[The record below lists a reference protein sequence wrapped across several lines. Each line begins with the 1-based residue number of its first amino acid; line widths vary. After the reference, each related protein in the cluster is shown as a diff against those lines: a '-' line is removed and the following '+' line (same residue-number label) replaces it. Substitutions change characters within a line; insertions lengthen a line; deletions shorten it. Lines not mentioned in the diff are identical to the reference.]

1 MDFKYLNEKKK
12 KKKLSQNHFL
22 EKYINNI
29 QKTSFKSVI
38 LKLHG
43 KLRKKNIS
51 EYEKKRIKKDI
62 ELLKIW
68 RKNNPNIQ
76 LNIKIEE
83 PIKNKEIIK
92 NINFKSEYI
101 NDFKKNLNNDFKKKK
116 NKIQL
121 NSNDNNIK
129 ELTNKDIIKLI
140 NNQ

>member
-1 MDFKYLNEKKK
+1 MDFKHLIEKKK

-92 NINFKSEYI
+92 DINFKSEYI
-101 NDFKKNLNNDFKKKK
+101 NDFKKNLNNDFKKK
-116 NKIQL
+116 NKIYS
-121 NSNDNNIK
+121 NSKNNNIK

>member
-92 NINFKSEYI
+92 DINFKSEYI
-101 NDFKKNLNNDFKKKK
+101 NDFKKNLNNDFKKK
-116 NKIQL
+116 NKIYS
-121 NSNDNNIK
+121 NSKNNDIK

>member
-1 MDFKYLNEKKK
+1 MDVKHLNNKKNK
-12 KKKLSQNHFL
+12 KILSKNHSL

-29 QKTSFKSVI
+29 KKTSFKSVI

-51 EYEKKRIKKDI
+51 EGEKKRLKKDI

-68 RKNNPNIQ
+68 RKDNPNSNF
-76 LNIKIEE
+76 NIKIEK

-92 NINFKSEYI
+92 QINLKSEFI
-101 NDFKKNLNNDFKKKK
+101 NNFKKNLNNDFKKKK
-116 NKIQL
+116 FNQNHLSK
-121 NSNDNNIK
+121 NNNIK

>member
-92 NINFKSEYI
+92 DINFKSEYI

>member
-1 MDFKYLNEKKK
+1 MDFKHLDEKKK

-92 NINFKSEYI
+92 DINFKSEYI
-101 NDFKKNLNNDFKKKK
+101 NDFKKNLNNDFKKK
-116 NKIQL
+116 NKIYS
-121 NSNDNNIK
+121 NSKNNNIK